1 MIRIRTTRRALA
13 ALAAGTLTLAA
24 CGDDDD
30 AVAAPDTEPVVAET
44 ETETETTET
53 EAETAESDPEPAE
66 PVVVTAVDFG
76 YEDLPD
82 RVPAGTRLALVNESP
97 VELHELVA
105 FRIPD
110 DEDRSVD
117 ELVALPPDEMMPL
130 LGEPATVL
138 LAAPGSDETIP
149 AVGDGTLTEPGR
161 YAVICVI
168 PTGADP
174 DEYLS
179 AAATSDGPPEVAGG
193 PPHAANGMYA
203 ELTVTD

>member
-1 MIRIRTTRRALA
+1 MTRVRTTHRALA
-13 ALAAGTLTLAA
+13 AAAAATLALTA
-24 CGDDDD
+24 CGDDDA
-30 AVAAPDTEPVVAET
+30 AVAASPDTEPIAAEEV
-44 ETETETTET
+44 ETGD
-53 EAETAESDPEPAE
+53 EAAE

-76 YEDLPD
+76 YEDLPGS
-82 RVPAGTRLALVNESP
+82 VPAGTRLALVNDSP

-117 ELVALPPDEMMPL
+117 ELVALPPDEVMPL

-174 DEYLS
+174 DEYLA
-179 AAATSDGPPEVAGG
+179 AAATSDGPPEVDGG
-193 PPHAANGMYA
+193 PPHVANGMFA